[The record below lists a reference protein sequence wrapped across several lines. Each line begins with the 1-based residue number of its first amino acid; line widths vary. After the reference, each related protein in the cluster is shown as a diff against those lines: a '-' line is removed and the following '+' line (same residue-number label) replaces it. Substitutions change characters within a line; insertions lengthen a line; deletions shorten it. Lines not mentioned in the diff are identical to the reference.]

1 MVTSTGKKGYELK
14 LNVELQ
20 SFDENEAW
28 PELSAYLYS
37 RSGRLLARSKIEPG
51 NKHGSGSARF
61 KELSDTRG
69 ATVKIGPSVEAVKEI
84 AQQKLSVQRLDNLPQ
99 VADIPTLILP
109 KPIWICWIK
118 LPYLVTGRLDK
129 WEDGSK
135 YPVCVGEVDI
145 YDVDVRCLLKI
156 PDIFIERIRD
166 GIIDLVVDPPPFDI
180 RKPEEFPAWCDADDD
195 DWCGTPP
202 GPRPPFAGELKAKIA
217 KLPKA
222 WSFAADRVNALDSAR
237 ARMDLHMQS
246 LPLAQKQQWLSA
258 TISEDVQLSKVVYS
272 NTQQF
277 RELLV
282 SKFQSFR
289 YWLCWYPW
297 IHWLWWPWCRFY
309 GLQKLG
315 TAQLQSDGSFSAV
328 IPLSICRKDK
338 PDLWFKV
345 RQTIE
350 GSERVIY
357 ARYPVLCHTYWNHPS
372 GDAVNLLTYDSE
384 AVVCTPNDDT
394 DKPGVYV
401 MPLGIGDDGWYE
413 IEQAHLKSG
422 DIPNDDRGLFNA
434 TDPYGTRL
442 DIRMQFHDDLI
453 SNGVTHYRWSVRAE
467 GGTSWSYLNTPVT
480 HRFLTQIGSD
490 FYIVPEELGPFV
502 IDGEPSLFKVPDP
515 AKDWIALNRN
525 DRAFAYWHTAIWD
538 NTQRR
543 YVPQVADGRYQL
555 RLEMFDVSGNR
566 LDPTAPGAGWNFFLP
581 ISDMVGGVWPVDD
594 EPNVQSDGSVLF
606 NLWVD
611 NTDTTADIQSVGLT
625 GSPTG
630 DCQFIEYDDASTDQV
645 RVTYVAYHKQP
656 PERDFL
662 ASYGI
667 TIKRGIS
674 GTTVESHSSTIPAHS
689 PANLDAT
696 VDHLLRQ
703 VGSKGP
709 YNRCAFAVELHTNP
723 RTRNGF
729 SPIRE
734 YEDHDTS
741 AFALMKRPEPC
752 PPSGLT
758 AASVSPEVRRELLNL
773 LSE

>member
-1 MVTSTGKKGYELK
+1 
-14 LNVELQ
+14 
-20 SFDENEAW
+20 
-28 PELSAYLYS
+28 
-37 RSGRLLARSKIEPG
+37 
-51 NKHGSGSARF
+51 
-61 KELSDTRG
+61 
-69 ATVKIGPSVEAVKEI
+69 
-84 AQQKLSVQRLDNLPQ
+84 
-99 VADIPTLILP
+99 
-109 KPIWICWIK
+109 
-118 LPYLVTGRLDK
+118 
-129 WEDGSK
+129 
-135 YPVCVGEVDI
+135 
-145 YDVDVRCLLKI
+145 
-156 PDIFIERIRD
+156 
-166 GIIDLVVDPPPFDI
+166 
-180 RKPEEFPAWCDADDD
+180 
-195 DWCGTPP
+195 
-202 GPRPPFAGELKAKIA
+202 
-217 KLPKA
+217 
-222 WSFAADRVNALDSAR
+222 
-237 ARMDLHMQS
+237 
-246 LPLAQKQQWLSA
+246 
-258 TISEDVQLSKVVYS
+258 
-272 NTQQF
+272 
-277 RELLV
+277 
-282 SKFQSFR
+282 
-289 YWLCWYPW
+289 
-297 IHWLWWPWCRFY
+297 
-309 GLQKLG
+309 LQKLG